1 MNYVICLKQVPDTKE
16 IQQDK
21 ETGSLI
27 RESAGS
33 IPNPNDAIAM
43 EACLQA
49 KEITEIGRAS
59 CRERV

>member
-43 EACLQA
+43 EACLQS
-49 KEITEIGRAS
+49 KEITFS
-59 CRERV
+59 S